1 MGVILHLIPV
11 LAILLYA
18 VSSVFYVRGL
28 SQSET
33 SRSKLATG
41 LLFGGFVF
49 HVLFIALRYAGVS
62 FTTEPLPVLSL
73 PDSLSKVGV
82 LLIGIFLLLE
92 RPFRVQSLG
101 AFIAPLGVLVMLF
114 SGVLFHVNRD
124 VRPMIEVGPALL
136 VHIALVLV
144 AIAIFVLGFGV
155 SAAVILQETL
165 IKKKR
170 FSRLQQKLPSLNV
183 LDKLNAK
190 LVGWGVFLMSCG
202 IALGAFF
209 AITSDV
215 PSFWLDARFVWSI
228 LTLAV
233 YAVLFVARVSYG
245 WRGRRA
251 AWLSIAG
258 FFTLVASFVGVH
270 VVSRCFHI
278 Y

>member
-270 VVSRCFHI
+270 VVSRSFHI